1 MNNKIKASAGE
12 TLLVSLNA
20 QQREAVTAP
29 DGPLLVLAGAGSGKT
44 RAIAHRIAYLIRERR
59 ISPWTILALTFT
71 NKAAGEMRQRVS
83 TLVGEAAPDLWVLTF
98 HALGLRLLRRFG
110 TDIGLTAGFA
120 VLDEEDRRSLIRRS
134 VRELGL
140 LEKQYPV
147 WKVASAVSA
156 SKNAAFSSDSYQK
169 WQARPDRAILDKIA
183 ERYLALLGEENA
195 LDFDDLLIRSVEL
208 LECSDAARS
217 LADRR
222 FQNVLVDEYQDT
234 NRIQYRMLRLLAPH
248 GNLFVVGDEDQSI
261 YNFRGADLRNILD
274 FERDF
279 PEATVVKLEDNYRS
293 TGAILEAAGA
303 LIANNRERKG
313 KRLIPQLEAGTRPR
327 VFEAEDEVNEAG
339 FVASRIQD
347 ARKQNDSTR
356 IAVLYRTNA
365 QSRAFEEAFVSR
377 GIPHLLVGGQ
387 RFYERKE
394 IKDALAYLRLLLNPH
409 DNVSFLRIVN
419 VPVRGVGSASIALIQ
434 RAATEKRY
442 SLWDAARALVQDG
455 SLPARAHKGLGSF
468 LVLVEKLTQVKDQL
482 SPAEL
487 VDKTIAKSQL
497 ATAFEKESPAAQQ
510 TRLENLNQL
519 VVAATDY
526 QAREEEAS
534 LAGFLDGVSLL
545 TDLDNVKGDVPCLL
559 MTLHAAKGLEFDSVF
574 LAGLEEGLFPHTLS
588 IGNPR
593 SVEEERRL
601 CYVGMTRARA
611 QLTLTYA
618 RSRRAALQQAD
629 RSPSRFLDEIPAELL
644 DWNRPKRAAL
654 PQPAPR
660 TRQSPYKRGVVVKHP
675 LFGEGTVVEAD
686 TSGRDEKVT
695 VLFRRA
701 GRKKLVPRFANL
713 EILSGARP
721 RTPRPRW

>member
-1 MNNKIKASAGE
+1 
-12 TLLVSLNA
+12 
-20 QQREAVTAP
+20 VTAP

-59 ISPWTILALTFT
+59 VSPWTILALTFT
-71 NKAAGEMRQRVS
+71 NKAAGEMRHRVS
-83 TLVGEAAPDLWVLTF
+83 TLVGKDAPDLWVLTF

-110 TDIGLTAGFA
+110 TDLGLAAGFI
-120 VLDEEDRRSLIRRS
+120 LHDEQDRRALIRRS

-140 LEKQYPV
+140 LEKHYPV

-156 SKNAAFSSDSYQK
+156 RKNAAFSSDSYQK
-169 WQARPDRAILDKIA
+169 WQSRSDRAVLDQIA
-183 ERYLALLGEENA
+183 EQYQSLLDEGGG

-208 LECSDAARS
+208 LECSESARGF
-217 LADRR
+217 ADRR

-234 NRIQYRMLRLLAPH
+234 NRVQYRMLRLLAPH

-279 PEATVVKLEDNYRS
+279 PEANVVKLEDNYRS
-293 TGAILEAAGA
+293 TAAILEAAGA

-313 KRLIPQLEAGTRPR
+313 KRLIPQLEAGSRPR
-327 VFEAEDEVNEAG
+327 VYEAEDEGNEAG
-339 FVASRIQD
+339 FVAGCIQ
-347 ARKQNDSTR
+347 ALRSQNDSTGV
-356 IAVLYRTNA
+356 AVLYRTNA
-365 QSRAFEEAFVSR
+365 QSRAFEEEFVSR

-409 DNVSFLRIVN
+409 DNVSFIRVVN
-419 VPVRGVGSASIALIQ
+419 VPGRGVGGASIALIQ
-434 RAATEKRY
+434 RAAAEKKT
-442 SLWDAARALVQDG
+442 SLWDAAHTLVQEG
-455 SLPARAHKGLGSF
+455 SLSARAHKGLGSF
-468 LVLVEKLTQVKDQL
+468 QVLIEKLTPLKDQL
-482 SPAEL
+482 PPAKL
-487 VDKTIAKSQL
+487 VNKTIEKSQL
-497 ATAFEKESPAAQQ
+497 AAAFEKESPAGRQ
-510 TRLENLNQL
+510 TRLENLSQL

-526 QAREEEAS
+526 QARDDEIS

-545 TDLDNVKGDVPCLL
+545 TDLDNVKADAPCLL

-574 LAGLEEGLFPHTLS
+574 LTGLEEGLFPHTLS
-588 IGNPR
+588 LGNPR

-601 CYVGMTRARA
+601 CYVGMTRARS

-629 RSPSRFLDEIPAELL
+629 RAPSRFLDEISAELL
-644 DWNRPKRAAL
+644 DWKREMRTAR

-660 TRQSPYKRGVVVKHP
+660 ARSSPYKRGTLVRHP

-686 TSGRDEKVT
+686 PSGRDEKVT
-695 VLFRRA
+695 VVFRSA

-713 EILSGARP
+713 EILAGTGPRP
-721 RTPRPRW
+721 HRPRW